1 MSAIAPEQVE
11 TGLAAVAG
19 AGGLSATDL
28 AELVG
33 AFNEVTARL
42 QETHEQLRGEVG
54 RLQRELS
61 DTRSQLRRARELAA
75 LGEMAAGIA
84 HEVRNPLVSIRLF
97 GEALVSDLGDRPGEQ
112 ELAGK
117 IVRSVDR
124 LNAVVGDVLNFARDL
139 KVQREPVSGLALLG
153 DVAEAVEGFA
163 RSLGVR
169 LVMVEPGMCV
179 VPVDR
184 GLMQQAIVN
193 VVRNACE
200 AAAEVEDGPKR
211 VEITIEPRRG
221 RTPDGDSREEVAV
234 CVADTGPGFPG
245 EVRDRVFNPFFTTR
259 ETGTGLG
266 LAIVHRILDAHDGS
280 VVLGERDGG
289 GALVELRVPLEA
301 GPVPAGGAHH
311 ETDIRSLVT
320 HSEA

>member
-1 MSAIAPEQVE
+1 MNAIAPQQVD
-11 TGLAAVAG
+11 GVVPDAAG

-33 AFNEVTARL
+33 AFNDVTARL

-54 RLQRELS
+54 RLQKELS

-139 KVQREPVSGLALLG
+139 KVQREAVSSSALLR

-163 RSLGVR
+163 RSLGVS
-169 LVMVEPGMCV
+169 LVLSEPVDGV
-179 VPVDR
+179 IPVDR

-200 AAAEVEDGPKR
+200 AAADAGGGLKR
-211 VEITIEPRRG
+211 VEIAVASRRG
-221 RTPDGDSREEVAV
+221 RTPEGDSREEVAI
-234 CVADTGPGFPG
+234 CVADTGPGFPAD
-245 EVRDRVFNPFFTTR
+245 VRDRVFNPFFTTR

-280 VVLGERDGG
+280 VVLDEREGG
-289 GALVELRVPLEA
+289 GALVELRVPLEV
-301 GPVPAGGAHH
+301 GLGPAGGGTD
-311 ETDIRSLVT
+311 EPDIRSLVT
-320 HSEA
+320 LSEA

>member
-1 MSAIAPEQVE
+1 
-11 TGLAAVAG
+11 
-19 AGGLSATDL
+19 
-28 AELVG
+28 
-33 AFNEVTARL
+33 
-42 QETHEQLRGEVG
+42 
-54 RLQRELS
+54 
-61 DTRSQLRRARELAA
+61 
-75 LGEMAAGIA
+75 
-84 HEVRNPLVSIRLF
+84 
-97 GEALVSDLGDRPGEQ
+97 
-112 ELAGK
+112 
-117 IVRSVDR
+117 
-124 LNAVVGDVLNFARDL
+124 
-139 KVQREPVSGLALLG
+139 
-153 DVAEAVEGFA
+153 
-163 RSLGVR
+163 
-169 LVMVEPGMCV
+169 MVEPAMCV

-234 CVADTGPGFPG
+234 CVADTGPGFPV